1 MGERQNLQRDLEHY
15 RTLRAWTTDKRAL
28 AAIESLIRESEDRLA
43 VLAVVADTQ
52 SDIGEAQKGRIL
64 SP

>member
-1 MGERQNLQRDLEHY
+1 MGERQNLRRELEHY
-15 RTLRAWTTDKRAL
+15 RTLRAWTTEKRAL

-52 SDIGEAQKGRIL
+52 SEIGEAQKGRIL
-64 SP
+64 SL

>member
-1 MGERQNLQRDLEHY
+1 LSIIAPSALGPLTN
-15 RTLRAWTTDKRAL
+15 AL

-64 SP
+64 SL